1 MTGGASM
8 PTTKNND
15 VNFII
20 LSPAMFLDCAFDYL
34 RHLPNNKD
42 D

>member
-1 MTGGASM
+1 MTGDAIM
-8 PTTKNND
+8 LITKNND
-15 VNFII
+15 VRFII
-20 LSPAMFLDCAFDYL
+20 PPAVSFDCGLDYV

>member
-1 MTGGASM
+1 MTGGAST
-8 PTTKNND
+8 PITKNND

-20 LSPAMFLDCAFDYL
+20 PPAVFLDFALDYV
-34 RHLPNNKD
+34 RRLPNNKD

>member
-1 MTGGASM
+1 MTGDANR
-8 PTTKNND
+8 PKTKNND

-20 LSPAMFLDCAFDYL
+20 PPAVSFDCGLDYV